1 MGDKSSSGS
10 YGVSSST
17 ILAAFNHRFLKVCV
31 GGRKLKVRSAGKK
44 KRDAETMEDKLRG
57 GA

>member
-1 MGDKSSSGS
+1 MGDKSSFGS

-31 GGRKLKVRSAGKK
+31 GGRKLKVSSAKK
-44 KRDAETMEDKLRG
+44 KRDAETMEDELCG

>member
-31 GGRKLKVRSAGKK
+31 GGRKLKVRSAKK
-44 KRDAETMEDKLRG
+44 KRDAEMMEDELRG